1 MKTLV
6 ADKPAMSKMVST
18 GCCCTRLKSDRL
30 SFSADL
36 SAYYA
41 SLEAAPAVAP
51 PTAVAAKVESAPALD
66 DDEDDDMEDVS
77 VGPGKTA
84 ASSTAPAR
92 LAVITA
98 ADKDDED
105 DFEETVVPTASTTSA
120 DRDGAEGEVDPNTM
134 VMGLYL
140 LCSTSDTALIRIP
153 DSEWRGHAPLS
164 STG

>member
-1 MKTLV
+1 MRCDKPESHLTVKEGQSTKTLV
-6 ADKPAMSKMVST
+6 ADKPAMNKMVSLRSSS
-18 GCCCTRLKSDRL
+18 GRRPMSYLFLD
-30 SFSADL
+30 SADL

-41 SLEAAPAVAP
+41 SLEAAPAAAP
-51 PTAVAAKVESAPALD
+51 TSTGAIAKAEPAPALD

-77 VGPGKTA
+77 VGPSKIA

-120 DRDGAEGEVDPNTM
+120 ERDGVEGEVDPNTM

-140 LCSTSDTALIRIP
+140 LMV
-153 DSEWRGHAPLS
+153 G
-164 STG
+164 